1 MTASVSPEEAGIV
14 NPPQGTYLNGKE
26 ISVVTEPSS
35 GEWEFTGWTGDT
47 TASDDSLTFTI
58 TRDMDLVANYETS
71 SAPQYVLSTSTQPTE
86 AGSVDPS
93 GGTFTQGTTID
104 VQAQPASGWEFVEW
118 TEDTSATGNPLTL
131 TMNKD
136 YNLTANFNQVASSFM
151 NQVSVTDG
159 DDTVDRFFG
168 MQSGATAGF
177 DDNIDRDLPPP
188 PPDGFHAHFNIP
200 DYSLAEDYR
209 AISESRTVWELDFQ
223 PDAGQTITLN
233 WDFSNTE
240 HMGSLTLT
248 DDLQNPSIQID
259 MKSQNSYQVS
269 DTSVQILY
277 IISN

>member
-1 MTASVSPEEAGIV
+1 MRLLLTFLLLSFILTNCPTDTTESVDMTASVSPEEAGIV

-71 SAPQYVLSTSTQPTE
+71 S
-86 AGSVDPS
+86 
-93 GGTFTQGTTID
+93 
-104 VQAQPASGWEFVEW
+104 
-118 TEDTSATGNPLTL
+118 N
-131 TMNKD
+131 
-136 YNLTANFNQVASSFM
+136 ASSFT
-151 NQVSVTDG
+151 NQLSVTDG

-177 DDNIDRDLPPP
+177 DDNIDRELPPP

-200 DYSLAEDYR
+200 DTSLAEDYR

-240 HMGSLTLT
+240 HLGSLTLT